1 LPNRQALI
9 EALNSG
15 TKTRA
20 QVLREI
26 MESVEVYQKYY
37 NESFVVMQYFGFLRR
52 DPDALYFDWI
62 QELNTTGNSRNMIN
76 GFVNSEEYR
85 RRFSP

>member
-1 LPNRQALI
+1 
-9 EALNSG
+9 
-15 TKTRA
+15 
-20 QVLREI
+20 
-26 MESVEVYQKYY
+26 MESEEVYHKYY

-52 DPDALYFDWI
+52 DPDILYLDWI
-62 QELNTTGNSRNMIN
+62 QELNNTGDSRNMIN